1 MFYVYFLNSLKY
13 NQYYVGSTNDLKKRF
28 NEHNQG
34 KSFYTRRYKPWKLL
48 YYEAYPSEKLA
59 RMREKRLKQHG
70 NAVREL
76 KKRLGLPSTTFL
88 KKRNGDRLYP
98 APKSGAGFT
107 LIELLVS
114 ITIIGI
120 LANIGLNTF
129 TSSQIKGRDAKR
141 KAHLRQVV
149 DALEAYYNDKGQYPA
164 ADGSGNMLACGAE
177 AEEACTWG
185 SSSMQNTTTGT
196 VYMIKMPADPTL
208 GLSYYYDAIVES
220 SLNTKFQLYARL
232 ENTKDLDIPKDGQG
246 NGQVYQDLNCGT
258 KECNF
263 GLSSTNILPATG
275 RTLETEQ

>member
-120 LANIGLNTF
+120 L
-129 TSSQIKGRDAKR
+129 
-141 KAHLRQVV
+141 
-149 DALEAYYNDKGQYPA
+149 
-164 ADGSGNMLACGAE
+164 
-177 AEEACTWG
+177 
-185 SSSMQNTTTGT
+185 
-196 VYMIKMPADPTL
+196 
-208 GLSYYYDAIVES
+208 
-220 SLNTKFQLYARL
+220 
-232 ENTKDLDIPKDGQG
+232 
-246 NGQVYQDLNCGT
+246 
-258 KECNF
+258 
-263 GLSSTNILPATG
+263 
-275 RTLETEQ
+275 